1 LIATFRREPKSFNRL
16 VYSSATEGL
25 IALLTQATLVRV
37 NRATGALEPR
47 LAESWTTSPDHL
59 MYTIK
64 LRDGVRF
71 SDGHPFTAADVIFT
85 FRALYDPRVA
95 SPLASGFMIAGKPID
110 VRLADAHTVV
120 LSFPSPYGPGLT
132 LLDSLPILPAHKLE
146 ASLDDGTFADAWN
159 VKTPPVEVVGLG
171 PFALA
176 EYRSGEYLRFTRNP
190 HFWRVDADG
199 RRLPRL
205 DEIDVQIV
213 LERNAEMLRLESGD
227 ADLTNDFARAE
238 DLAALKHEEE
248 RGQVRLVD
256 AGVDTNPNH
265 LWFDLTPG
273 AKRAKG
279 RPWLQSE
286 ELRKA
291 ISYAVDRQR
300 IVDTVYLGE
309 AVPIFGPITPGHK
322 EWYLSDLPRTE
333 HDLHRARVLLAS
345 LGLADRNGDGV
356 LEDANG
362 RPVRFSV
369 LTQKGDT
376 IRERTMA
383 MVQEDLRQVGLVV
396 DIITTDAN
404 SIVAQWGEGN
414 YDAIYFS
421 IFADSIDPARNL
433 DYWMSSGA
441 FHVWNPTQRRP
452 ATDWEA
458 RIDDLMRKQAATVDP
473 QERHRLF
480 ADAQRTLADHL
491 PSVYFAAAKA
501 TVAMS
506 ARVGG
511 AMPSVLQP
519 PVLWN
524 AEVLS
529 ITQPRHP

>member
-1 LIATFRREPKSFNRL
+1 LIATFRREPTSFDRL
-16 VYSSATEGL
+16 VSANATENL

-37 NRATGALEPR
+37 NRTTGALEPR
-47 LAESWTTSPDHL
+47 LAESWTSADGQT
-59 MYTIK
+59 YTIK
-64 LRDGVRF
+64 LRDAVRF
-71 SDGHPFTAADVIFT
+71 SDGQPFTAADVIFT
-85 FRALYDPRVA
+85 FRALYDPHVA
-95 SPLASGFMIAGKPID
+95 SPMASGFLIAGQPIT
-110 VRLADAHTVV
+110 VSAADDHTVR
-120 LSFPSPYGPGLT
+120 LSFPSAYGPGLT
-132 LLDSLPILPAHKLE
+132 ILDSLPILPAHKLE
-146 ASLDDGTFADAWN
+146 ASLNKGTFADAWN
-159 VKTPPVEVVGLG
+159 VKTPPAEVVGLG

-199 RRLPRL
+199 RRLPYL
-205 DEIDVQIV
+205 DQIDVQIA

-227 ADLTNDFARAE
+227 VDLTNDFARPE
-238 DLAALKHEEE
+238 DLVALKHGEE
-248 RGQVRLVD
+248 RGQLRLVD
-256 AGVDTNPNH
+256 AGVDVSPNH

-273 AKRAKG
+273 AEHAKG

-300 IVDTVYLGE
+300 IVDTVFLGA
-309 AVPIFGPITPGHK
+309 AVPIYGPITPGYK
-322 EWYLSDLPRTE
+322 EWYVPDLPRTE
-333 HDLHRARVLLAS
+333 HDPNRAKALLAS
-345 LGLADRNGDGV
+345 IGLIDRNGDG
-356 LEDANG
+356 LLDDAKG

-383 MVQEDLRQVGLVV
+383 VVQEELKQVGIGV
-396 DIITTDAN
+396 DIIPTDPN
-404 SIVAQWGEGN
+404 SIVAQWHKCE

-421 IFADSIDPARNL
+421 MFPDSIDPARNL

-441 FHVWNPTQRRP
+441 FHFWNPNQSRP
-452 ATDWEA
+452 ATNWEA
-458 RIDDLMRKQAATVDP
+458 RIDDLMRKEATTIDP

-491 PSVYFAAAKA
+491 PSVYFAASKA

-511 AMPSVLQP
+511 ATPSVLQP

-524 AEVLS
+524 SEVLS